1 MEKKKIVKRKVRNR
15 AWVSM
20 ALSVLR
26 MPRPV
31 QATGDYLALPAF
43 VPGYLSQ
50 HTLLY
55 DINDLP

>member
-1 MEKKKIVKRKVRNR
+1 MEKKIIVKRKGRNR

-26 MPRPV
+26 MLRPV
-31 QATGDYLALPAF
+31 QAIGDCLALPACIP
-43 VPGYLSQ
+43 VYLSQ

>member
-1 MEKKKIVKRKVRNR
+1 MEKKKIVKRKGRNR

-26 MPRPV
+26 MLRPV
-31 QATGDYLALPAF
+31 QATGDCLALPAY
-43 VPGYLSQ
+43 VPVYLSQ